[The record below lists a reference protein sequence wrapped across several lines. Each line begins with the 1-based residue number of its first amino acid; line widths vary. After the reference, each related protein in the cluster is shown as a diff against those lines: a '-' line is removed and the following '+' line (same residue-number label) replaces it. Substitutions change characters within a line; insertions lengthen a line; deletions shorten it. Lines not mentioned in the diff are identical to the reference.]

1 MEEERE
7 KSIVLNPY
15 YSGLFDASHGVLRM
29 NNQDIR
35 KYSDVEL
42 LFDFLLRDKGTEHSS
57 VGENRVFLEAN
68 QISPVSHSRRPW
80 AGGLLTSGRE
90 NLLSVGL
97 RVIGPETIA
106 QSHL

>member
-1 MEEERE
+1 M
-7 KSIVLNPY
+7 LNPD
-15 YSGLFDASHGVLRM
+15 YSGLFDASHGALRM

-57 VGENRVFLEAN
+57 VGESRVFLEAN

-80 AGGLLTSGRE
+80 GGGLLTSGRE

-97 RVIGPETIA
+97 GVIGPETIVE
-106 QSHL
+106 STLTYF